1 MKDEHNMKQKKEYI
15 HMGMKTNK
23 TRETTETRITDKRK
37 KQRKIR

>member
-1 MKDEHNMKQKKEYI
+1 MNEDNNMKQKKEHT

-37 KQRKIR
+37 KTKKN